1 MPIDPNIAL
10 GYRGIEVPNPL
21 AGMAQVTQ
29 IQNALQQQR
38 MGGIQMQNALREQ
51 ARQQELESIMSGL
64 SPTAPVAEQA
74 AALHKRG
81 FFTQAQALTQQ
92 AATLSETQR
101 RAEDARLKALT
112 GRLDLMGRFFSED
125 AVKDQPTYDA
135 ARQKAIAAGLD
146 TEEGIPAVYDPAVVA
161 RVRSSAMSLKDQI
174 AARQREQEVGA
185 RGTSA
190 RAAESQAMTAQ
201 AKFEWEKANPGF
213 TVQDTDQGLM
223 KVDKRTGAM
232 SPLTMGNQPVMGRT
246 TPQVIQGPEGPMVV
260 QPTTGVARPVMQPAP
275 APGGTAT
282 RVGAPLP
289 ESLRAG
295 IEFGNLPP
303 NTQADVERYRRSGA
317 PQPGESAYSQAI
329 GTGLGR
335 QVVADIDAARTASVI
350 ANRANSVLQAVDAN
364 KAFMG
369 TGADFKLALARAL
382 NVTGKGPT
390 EQIAATE
397 SLIADLKQSVIDAIK
412 SSNLGTG
419 NGFTDKDLKY
429 LAEAKAGDIAKDPR
443 TLREFARKAYLTSQA
458 AAEKG
463 NRILEGN
470 AQVRQQAN
478 VPKYEVP
485 PMFQPNA
492 QIKFLN
498 FEKE

>member
-38 MGGIQMQNALREQ
+38 MGGIQMENALRQQ
-51 ARQQELESIMSGL
+51 AREKQLESITSQF
-64 SPTAPVAEQA
+64 TADTPIRDQIG
-74 AALHKRG
+74 ALTKGG
-81 FFTQAQALTQQ
+81 FFQQ
-92 AATLSETQR
+92 ARSLAQEHATLSK
-101 RAEDARLKALT
+101 AEREAEEARLKAQSSKLE
-112 GRLDLMGRFFSED
+112 LLGRFFSG
-125 AVKDQPTYDA
+125 VNDQPTYTA
-135 ARQKAIAAGLD
+135 ARLDAIQNG
-146 TEEGIPAVYDPAVVA
+146 VA
-161 RVRSSAMSLKDQI
+161 RPEQIPEQYNPTDIERLQSRAMSVKDRL
-174 AARQREQEVGA
+174 AALQGERR
-185 RGTSA
+185 T
-190 RAAESQAMTAQ
+190 AATESQAMTARD
-201 AKFEWEKANPGF
+201 KFEWEKANPGF
-213 TVQDTDQGLM
+213 TVQDTEQGLM

-232 SPLTMGNQPVMGRT
+232 SPLTMGGQPVMGRT
-246 TPQVIQGPEGPMVV
+246 TPQIIQGPEGPMVV
-260 QPTTGVARPVMQPAP
+260 QPTTGLARPVMQPAP

-329 GTGLGR
+329 GTGLGK
-335 QVVADIDAARTASVI
+335 QVVADIDAARTAPVI

-369 TGADFKLALARAL
+369 TGADFKLAIARAL

-397 SLIADLKQSVIDAIK
+397 ALIADLKQSVIDAIK

-429 LAEAKAGDIAKDPR
+429 LIEAKAGDIAKDPR

-492 QIKFLN
+492 QVKFLN